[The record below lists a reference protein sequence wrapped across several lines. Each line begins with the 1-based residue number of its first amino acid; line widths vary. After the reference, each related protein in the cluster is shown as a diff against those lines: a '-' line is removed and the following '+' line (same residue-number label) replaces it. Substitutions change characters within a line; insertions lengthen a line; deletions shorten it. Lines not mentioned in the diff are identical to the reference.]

1 MFVDIEGLSA
11 STLAESLLL
20 GVKHCS
26 KATLTNISI
35 TIFILEFEMS
45 HMRSTAR
52 FRSSNKIIVYF
63 IVANDSRR
71 RKIKLSILLVLLL
84 VKTYNELT
92 HSDGFMH
99 ILSNCDRDVKNDLKK

>member
-1 MFVDIEGLSA
+1 LLVDIEGLSA

-26 KATLTNISI
+26 KATLTTISI

-45 HMRSTAR
+45 HTRSTAR
-52 FRSSNKIIVYF
+52 YRSSNKIIVYF
-63 IVANDSRR
+63 IVANDSRL

-84 VKTYNELT
+84 AKTYSELT
-92 HSDGFMH
+92 HSDDFMH
-99 ILSNCDRDVKNDLKK
+99 ILSNCDCDVKNDLK